1 MQTEENN
8 LASST
13 SILAEVYFP
22 LAQFLHLGELSDVLL
37 DFRGRDAGNIAT
49 LPWHEKTK
57 KASVKTVS

>member
-13 SILAEVYFP
+13 SILAEAYFP